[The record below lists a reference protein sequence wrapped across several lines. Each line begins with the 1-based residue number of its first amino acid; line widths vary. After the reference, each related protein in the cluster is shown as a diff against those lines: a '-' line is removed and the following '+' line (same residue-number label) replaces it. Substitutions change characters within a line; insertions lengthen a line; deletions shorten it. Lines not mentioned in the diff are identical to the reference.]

1 MSETNETGGGAVP
14 SPVLPGQREAR
25 EAGTRGTRF
34 RDQIKVGKG
43 IISAFLGGE
52 SEKRPTEGQN
62 IQYPIFYFVRFRS
75 REDFRAHRAKALL
88 VVLIWKK
95 NKNKNTPQV

>member
-1 MSETNETGGGAVP
+1 MQQGVGQ
-14 SPVLPGQREAR
+14 SPALLPGQREAR

-52 SEKRPTEGQN
+52 PEKRPTEGQN
-62 IQYPIFYFVRFRS
+62 IQYPNFLFC
-75 REDFRAHRAKALL
+75 
-88 VVLIWKK
+88 
-95 NKNKNTPQV
+95 